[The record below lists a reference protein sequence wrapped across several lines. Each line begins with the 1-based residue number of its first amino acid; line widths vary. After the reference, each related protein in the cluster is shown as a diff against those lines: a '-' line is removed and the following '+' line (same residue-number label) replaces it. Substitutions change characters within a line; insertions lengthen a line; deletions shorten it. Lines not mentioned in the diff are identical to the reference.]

1 MWGKRFA
8 LATLVATLVLANA
21 KVTLKQ
27 KGILG
32 VPVSY
37 TTVATM
43 DGASYGYDQGAGE
56 QMAIDM
62 MLSFAYVVGETGLMH
77 VSAVIVASSPFAF
90 EPHHCR
96 ALRFRSDRCGDD
108 R

>member
-43 DGASYGYDQGAGE
+43 DGASYGYDRKTVSQCP
-56 QMAIDM
+56 QLCI
-62 MLSFAYVVGETGLMH
+62 SRH
-77 VSAVIVASSPFAF
+77 V
-90 EPHHCR
+90 
-96 ALRFRSDRCGDD
+96 L
-108 R
+108 